1 MKFYNREDE
10 LQELHLLRN
19 TPPSMVVLT
28 GRRRVGKTELIKKF
42 LEDTTGVYF
51 FVDSEKSEKMLINEF
66 SAQLKECFNLGEYV
80 KIGDWEML
88 LKLIFDIGRERDAII
103 CIDEFQRFLQLNPSF
118 INQLQKYWDMESA
131 GSRVFFVLSGSS
143 VGMMNRIFVE
153 QKAPLFK
160 RAQNILFIE
169 PFDFKTIN
177 SILTD
182 LNITDPITRIEMY
195 ALFGGMIHYYT
206 LLEHYGV
213 KSADDAINKL
223 LLRKFAPLK
232 NEVRDMMIES
242 FGREHRTYYS
252 ILTAIALG
260 KSTKSEIANFVDVKV
275 TSLSRYMDDLM
286 NTVGVVRRLVPVTEP
301 APWRSKKG
309 RYLLNDNFFLF
320 WFRFIFRNMSHHEI
334 GDFEYIG
341 TKIRQGF
348 DSFVGRN
355 FEGICRE
362 FLVYLNRQEPG
373 QLPFRFDRIGS
384 WWNRKGDE
392 IDIVALNSET
402 AEILFVECKW
412 RAAAVGCS
420 VVEDLRRKTLL
431 VDWEKGSRRE
441 YFAVFSKSGFDCA
454 CMEYCEGNGVLMFDA
469 DQIAG
474 QTGWRA

>member
-10 LQELHLLRN
+10 LQEMNLLRN
-19 TPPSMVVLT
+19 TPPAMIVLT

-42 LEDTTGVYF
+42 LEDSTGVYF

-66 SAQLKECFNLGEYV
+66 SGQLKECFDLGEYV
-80 KIGDWEML
+80 RIEDWETL
-88 LKLIFDIGRERDAII
+88 LKLIFDVGRDRDVIV
-103 CIDEFQRFLQLNPSF
+103 CIDEFQRFLQINPSVV
-118 INQLQKYWDMESA
+118 NQLQKYWDTRSA

-153 QKAPLFK
+153 QNAPLFR

-177 SILTD
+177 SILND
-182 LNITDPITRIEMY
+182 LGIVDATTRIEMY

-206 LLEHYGV
+206 LIEHYGV
-213 KSADDAINKL
+213 KSAMDAINKL
-223 LLRKFAPLK
+223 VLRKFAPLK
-232 NEVRDMMIES
+232 SEVRDTMIES

-260 KSTKSEIANFVDVKV
+260 KSTKSEIGDFVDVKA
-275 TSLSRYMDDLM
+275 TSLSGYMDNLM

-309 RYLLNDNFFLF
+309 RYLLNDNFFAF

-341 TKIRQGF
+341 EKIRQGF

-362 FLVYLNRQEPG
+362 FLVDLNRQEPG
-373 QLPFRFDRIGS
+373 QLPFRFDSIGS

-402 AEILFVECKW
+402 GEILFAECKW
-412 RAAAVGCS
+412 RSAAVGCG
-420 VVEDLRRKTLL
+420 VAEDLRQKAGL
-431 VDWEKGSRRE
+431 VDWRKGDRRE
-441 YFAVFSKSGFDCA
+441 YFAVFSKSGFDEGCRE
-454 CMEYCEGNGVLMFDA
+454 CCEEDGVLMFDA

-474 QTGWRA
+474 TAEGR

>member
-10 LQELHLLRN
+10 IRELHLLRN
-19 TPPSMVVLT
+19 TPPAMIVLT

-42 LEDTTGVYF
+42 LEDSTGVYF
-51 FVDSEKSEKMLINEF
+51 FVDSEKSEKMLITEF
-66 SAQLKECFNLGEYV
+66 SAQLTESFDLGEYV
-80 KIGDWEML
+80 KIEDWETL
-88 LKLIFDIGRERDAII
+88 LKLIFDIGKQKDVIV
-103 CIDEFQRFLQLNPSF
+103 CIDEFQRFLQVNPSF
-118 INQLQKYWDMESA
+118 ISQLQKYWDILRT

-143 VGMMNRIFVE
+143 VGMMNQIFVE

-160 RAQNILFIE
+160 RAQNIMFIE

-182 LNITDPITRIEMY
+182 LGITDPITRIEMY
-195 ALFGGMIHYYT
+195 ALFGGMIHYYS
-206 LLEHYGV
+206 LIEYYGV
-213 KSADDAINKL
+213 KSTEDAISKL
-223 LLRKFAPLK
+223 ILRKFAPLK
-232 NEVRDMMIES
+232 NEVRDTMIES

-260 KSTKSEIANFVDVKV
+260 KTTKSEISDFVDVKA

-286 NTVGVVRRLVPVTEP
+286 NTIGVVKREVPVTEP
-301 APWRSKKG
+301 KPWRSKKG
-309 RYLLNDNFFLF
+309 RYLLNDNFNTF

-334 GDFEYIG
+334 GDFEYIRE
-341 TKIRQGF
+341 KIRQGF

-362 FLVYLNRQEPG
+362 FLADLNRQR

-402 AEILFVECKW
+402 VEILFAECKW
-412 RAAAVGCS
+412 KAAAVDSGVS
-420 VVEDLRRKTLL
+420 EDLRRKALL
-431 VDWEKGSRRE
+431 VDWRKGVRRE
-441 YFAVFSKSGFDCA
+441 YFAVFSKSGFDESCL
-454 CMEYCEGNGVLMFDA
+454 EYCEEHGVLTFDA

-474 QTGWRA
+474 TAKG

>member
-10 LQELHLLRN
+10 LQELHHLRN

-42 LEDTTGVYF
+42 LEDSTGVYF

-66 SAQLKECFNLGEYV
+66 SGQLKECFDLGEYV
-80 KIGDWEML
+80 RIEDWEML
-88 LKLIFDIGRERDAII
+88 LKLIFDISRDRDVIV
-103 CIDEFQRFLQLNPSF
+103 CVDEFQRFLQLNPSF
-118 INQLQKYWDMESA
+118 INQLQKYWDMASA

-153 QKAPLFK
+153 QNAPLFR

-177 SILTD
+177 SILIDSGIADATA
-182 LNITDPITRIEMY
+182 RIEMY

-213 KSADDAINKL
+213 KSAMDAINKL
-223 LLRKFAPLK
+223 VLRKFAPLK
-232 NEVRDMMIES
+232 NEVRDTMIES
-242 FGREHRTYYS
+242 FGRDHRTYYS

-286 NTVGVVRRLVPVTEP
+286 NTVGVVQRLVPVTEP

-320 WFRFIFRNMSHHEI
+320 WFRFIFRNMSHHEL

-341 TKIRQGF
+341 DKVRQGF

-355 FEGICRE
+355 FVGICRE
-362 FLVYLNRQEPG
+362 FLVDLNRQEPG

-402 AEILFVECKW
+402 GEILFAECKW
-412 RAAAVGCS
+412 RAAAVGCG
-420 VVEDLRRKTLL
+420 VVEDLRQKARL
-431 VDWEKGSRRE
+431 VDWRKGDRCE
-441 YFAVFSKSGFDCA
+441 YFAMFSKSGFDAA
-454 CMEYCEGNGVLMFDA
+454 CWEYCEEDGVLMFDA

-474 QTGWRA
+474 TAEGK